1 VNILIVEDDKKIAN
15 YSKQG
20 FEEEGFLVDVTYSG
34 EDGLKM
40 VEKNSYDT
48 IVLDW
53 MLPGISGIEV
63 CKKIREYKIITPV
76 IMLTA
81 KTDISDKV
89 LGLNSGA
96 DDYVLK
102 PFSFEELL
110 ARVNA
115 LSRRAAYKKIDN
127 IRIDDLEVDIQKRE
141 VFRSKKKINLTA
153 KEYEIFELLIKNR
166 GHIVKIKNIINVLW
180 ENDNDISSN
189 VVNVYMHHLRHKID
203 ESHKKKL
210 IKTIRK
216 HGFKIDT

>member
-1 VNILIVEDDKKIAN
+1 MNILIVEDDKKIAN

-20 FEEEGFLVDVTYSG
+20 FEEEGFLVDITYSG
-34 EDGLKM
+34 EDGLEM

-48 IVLDW
+48 IILDW

-115 LSRRAAYKKIDN
+115 LSRRAAYKKTDI
-127 IRIDDLEVDIQKRE
+127 IRIDDLEVDTQKRE
-141 VFRSKKKINLTA
+141 VFRKKKKINLTA

-180 ENDNDISSN
+180 ENNNDISSN

>member
-153 KEYEIFELLIKNR
+153 KEYEIFELLIK
-166 GHIVKIKNIINVLW
+166 KIL
-180 ENDNDISSN
+180 
-189 VVNVYMHHLRHKID
+189 
-203 ESHKKKL
+203 
-210 IKTIRK
+210 
-216 HGFKIDT
+216 

>member
-1 VNILIVEDDKKIAN
+1 
-15 YSKQG
+15 
-20 FEEEGFLVDVTYSG
+20 
-34 EDGLKM
+34 
-40 VEKNSYDT
+40 
-48 IVLDW
+48 

-63 CKKIREYKIITPV
+63 CKKIREYKIITPI

-96 DDYVLK
+96 DDYVPK

-115 LSRRAAYKKIDN
+115 LSRRAAYRKTDI
-127 IRIDDLEVDIQKRE
+127 IQIDDLEVDIQKRE
-141 VFRSKKKINLTA
+141 VFRKNKKINLTA

-166 GHIVKIKNIINVLW
+166 GHLVKIKNIINVLW

-203 ESHKKKL
+203 ESHKKSLLKL
-210 IKTIRK
+210 
-216 HGFKIDT
+216 

>member
-20 FEEEGFLVDVTYSG
+20 FEEEGFLVDITYSG

-48 IVLDW
+48 IILDW

-115 LSRRAAYKKIDN
+115 LSRRAAYKKTDI
-127 IRIDDLEVDIQKRE
+127 IRIDDLEVDTQKRE
-141 VFRSKKKINLTA
+141 VFRKKKKINLTA

-180 ENDNDISSN
+180 ENNNDISSN

>member
-1 VNILIVEDDKKIAN
+1 MNILIVEDDKKIAN

>member
-1 VNILIVEDDKKIAN
+1 MNILIVEDDKKIAN

-34 EDGLKM
+34 EDGLKLI
-40 VEKNSYDT
+40 EKNSYDA

-63 CKKIREYKIITPV
+63 CKKIRECKIITPV

-110 ARVNA
+110 ARINA
-115 LSRRAAYKKIDN
+115 LSRRAAYKKTDI
-127 IRIDDLEVDIQKRE
+127 IRIDDLEVDTQKRE
-141 VFRSKKKINLTA
+141 VFRKKKKINLTA

>member
-20 FEEEGFLVDVTYSG
+20 FEEEGFLVDITYSG
-34 EDGLKM
+34 EDGLEM

-48 IVLDW
+48 IILDW

-115 LSRRAAYKKIDN
+115 LSRRAAYKKTDI
-127 IRIDDLEVDIQKRE
+127 IRIDDLEVDTQKRE
-141 VFRSKKKINLTA
+141 VFRKKKKINLTA

-180 ENDNDISSN
+180 ENNNDISSN